1 MTDEE
6 LVKKFVDLHTEAE
19 TLLAQDKI
27 KDAKQKYL
35 EVVNAYHEIDKS
47 SLEHFHKE
55 IAYEQVT
62 TLFQKVNE
70 SKERVTIPYHL
81 IVAGILVIAL
91 SVLVFMKPSII
102 GFAGFEDVIRQPLS
116 ITFTETSVKQ
126 ITLQDRPMS
135 LLASGT
141 YTGNVKLYYKTGEKF
156 ELIFDSAKAQ
166 GGTFKDICEETCEI
180 ITSSN
185 VIELFAKTEGG
196 TLTLNEL
203 AYVTQNNRNSAPA
216 WSANTRTFK
225 AKINTPLTLDLSEY
239 FTDPDDTDLVYLSTS
254 TEGLNIVVQN
264 SLITITPKAPG
275 TKKIVFVASDLQ
287 EVIRIPVTIEV
298 A

>member
-1 MTDEE
+1 MTDED

-19 TLLAQDKI
+19 TLLAQDKV

-55 IAYEQVT
+55 LAYGQVT
-62 TLFQKVNE
+62 TLFTKVNE
-70 SKERVTIPYHL
+70 AKERVTVPYHL
-81 IVAGILVIAL
+81 IAAGILVIAL
-91 SVLVFMKPSII
+91 SVLVFVKPSII
-102 GFAGFEDVIRQPLS
+102 GFVGFEDMVRQPVS

-141 YTGNVKLYYKTGEKF
+141 YTGNVKLYYKSGEKF
-156 ELIFDSAKAQ
+156 ELIFDSANAK
-166 GGTFKDICEETCEI
+166 GGEFKDVCEETCEI

-185 VIELFAKTEGG
+185 VIELFARTEGG
-196 TLTLNEL
+196 ALTLKEL
-203 AYVTQNNRNSAPA
+203 AYKTQTTRNSAPA
-216 WSANTRTFK
+216 WSAGTRTFK
-225 AKINTPLTLDLSEY
+225 AKMNTPLTLDLSEY
-239 FTDPDDTDLVYLSTS
+239 FTDPDDSDLVYLSTS
-254 TEGLNIVVQN
+254 TEGLSVMVQN
-264 SLITITPKAPG
+264 SLVTITPKEKG
-275 TKKIVFVASDLQ
+275 TKKITFVASDLQ
-287 EVIRIPVTIEV
+287 EVTRIPVTIEI